1 MAKLQRKSALL
12 ESVPLLILLGL
23 LAGAVGGL
31 GIGAFQ
37 LHQMAAAS
45 SSSAGGK

>member
-1 MAKLQRKSALL
+1 MAKAKKAFL

-31 GIGAFQ
+31 GIGWIQSRA
-37 LHQMAAAS
+37 LS
-45 SSSAGGK
+45 STTSTAK

>member
-1 MAKLQRKSALL
+1 MAKIKSSIL

-31 GIGAFQ
+31 GIGLIQ
-37 LHQMAAAS
+37 LKATSSS
-45 SSSAGGK
+45 SSSASK

>member
-37 LHQMAAAS
+37 LHQMAVAS